1 MAQYASYKILRRDSS
16 SDASQEREDMRET
29 LKEISTSYAE
39 TPRDE
44 VDISIDNPDLM
55 VGIW

>member
-1 MAQYASYKILRRDSS
+1 
-16 SDASQEREDMRET
+16 MRET